1 MGVFEIGLLYIGA
14 AFLLF
19 FSGVPIAFAL
29 GSVALT
35 FMFIFM
41 PPANIQM
48 VAQTLYGELNNF
60 TLLAIPL
67 FIIMGAAIGKTRAAV
82 DLYESTHRWL
92 YRLPG
97 GLGVANVTGCAIF
110 AAMCGSSPATCAA
123 IGSMGIPEMRKRGY
137 SPELAAGLIAAGGTL
152 GILIP
157 PSITLIIYGIITQ
170 QSIGRLFMAG
180 VVPGILLAVFF
191 ALWVIYA
198 SIHERRRALAGMD
211 AAQVAALPPDEH
223 FSWRERFE
231 TIPRLAPF
239 ILLIVVVMVAMYGG
253 WATPSEVAGIGA
265 LGAMLMVALVYGVYR
280 WRDVKDILSGAAR
293 ESCMIMMIIATA
305 FLFTYVMSYLHIT
318 QSATEWLVSLPL
330 SKWEYLFWVNVLLIV
345 LGFFLPPVAIILMVT
360 PVIMPGLVAHGFN
373 LVWYGVIMTILMEM
387 GLIHPPV
394 GLNLFVING
403 IAPDITFKQIV
414 YGVIPFLIIM
424 VLSIVLFCVLPDLV
438 MWLPNRVMGSAG

>member
-14 AFLLF
+14 AFLLL
-19 FSGVPIAFAL
+19 FSGVPIVFAL
-29 GSVALT
+29 GGVALA
-35 FMFIFM
+35 FMYLFM
-41 PPANIQM
+41 PPANMQM

-67 FIIMGAAIGKTRAAV
+67 FILMGAAIGKTRAAV

-92 YRLPG
+92 YKLPG
-97 GLGVANVTGCAIF
+97 GLGVANVAGCSIF

-123 IGSMGIPEMRKRGY
+123 IGGMGIPEMRKRGY
-137 SPELAAGLIAAGGTL
+137 SAQLAAGLIAAGGTL

-157 PSITLIIYGIITQ
+157 PSVTLIIYGIITE

-180 VVPGILLAVFF
+180 VVPGLLLALFF

-198 SIHERRRALAGMD
+198 SIRERRRALAGIGP
-211 AAQVAALPPDEH
+211 AQAAALLVEEH

-231 TIPRLAPF
+231 TIPRLLPF
-239 ILLIVVVMVAMYGG
+239 VLLILLIMVAMYGG
-253 WATPSEVAGIGA
+253 WATPSEVAGVGA
-265 LGAMLMVALVYGVYR
+265 LGALLMVAVVYGVFR

-318 QSATEWLVSLPL
+318 QTATEWLVGLPL
-330 SKWEYLFWVNVLLIV
+330 SKWEYLFWVNALLIV

-360 PVIMPGLVAHGFN
+360 PVIAPGLVAHGFD
-373 LVWYGVIMTILMEM
+373 LVWFGIIMTILMEM
-387 GLIHPPV
+387 GLVTPPV

-403 IAPDITFKQIV
+403 IAPDITFKQLM
-414 YGVIPFLIIM
+414 YGVTPFIVIM
-424 VLSIVLFCVLPDLV
+424 LLSVVLFAVFPQPV
-438 MWLPNRVMGSAG
+438 MWLPDQVMGVPQ